1 MATISERPLC
11 ATATDP
17 RSQSAARN
25 AVRWDD
31 PEDVRLWIAA
41 LRSAAAD
48 AVAAG
53 RDATRRPSERVIAR
67 AEARRMIDVADE
79 NVATLLD
86 AGERCLSSV
95 VVKS

>member
-1 MATISERPLC
+1 MATIPARPLC

-17 RSQSAARN
+17 RSPSAAPN
-25 AVRWDD
+25 AVCWED

-79 NVATLLD
+79 KVATLLD
-86 AGERCLSSV
+86 AGERCLSAV
-95 VVKS
+95 ALKP